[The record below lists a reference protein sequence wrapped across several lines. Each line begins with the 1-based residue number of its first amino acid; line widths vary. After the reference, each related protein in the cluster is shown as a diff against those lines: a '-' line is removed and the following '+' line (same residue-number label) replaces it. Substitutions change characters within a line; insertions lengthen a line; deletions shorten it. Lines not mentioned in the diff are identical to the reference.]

1 MVCYMLKALKNDKCC
16 NFEAAIVA
24 SKMNRNLMD
33 KIRFC

>member
-16 NFEAAIVA
+16 NFKAAIVA